1 MQHCSTCDQQMTC
14 TAGSAPCSKQHN
26 PVQLLNSSKQP
37 SSSFSQDS
45 SNSQLMSMQLLQL
58 ALQRQQPT
66 LLLLK
71 VMLPAPAQAAAVG
84 SQH

>member
-1 MQHCSTCDQQMTC
+1 
-14 TAGSAPCSKQHN
+14 
-26 PVQLLNSSKQP
+26 
-37 SSSFSQDS
+37 
-45 SNSQLMSMQLLQL
+45 MSMQLLQL